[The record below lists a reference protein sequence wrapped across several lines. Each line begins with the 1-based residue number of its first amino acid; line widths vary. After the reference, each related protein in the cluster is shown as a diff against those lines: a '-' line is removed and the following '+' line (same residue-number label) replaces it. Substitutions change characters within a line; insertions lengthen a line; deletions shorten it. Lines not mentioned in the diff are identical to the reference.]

1 MSDKQKLL
9 DKLNLLIEK
18 YENND
23 YIFKRLTNYIDNLL
37 PAALEASEKMQI
49 ERTKRKVSLIQ
60 GTDEFAEVFLLKNRF
75 YYCSQ
80 NELFINYD
88 GNNFKSIS
96 EDNIQHDIL
105 TQITAASH
113 LRPWKHRIK
122 NTIIK
127 RIKERSP
134 LVAIPESTT
143 IQRILNLLSP
153 SIFPTRNHAKYFL
166 TILGDCLTSKIDN
179 KIVYI
184 VSKILKDLVREIGVQ
199 IYTFFGINSS
209 LNCIKFKHYDH
220 DFASS
225 RLLSVERKENIS
237 KEIIGDLCKYAL
249 DILCVASYYSNRYGN
264 ADNFL
269 QKCANTNLVEHALYL
284 QKNTPES
291 IVDSFLKE
299 CIHTCESGNIK
310 SKSMIFIWKK
320 WLEKKHVPNIIF
332 YDTLNTLFKSKLQF
346 DEKSES
352 YQNVSS
358 LHLPVVASFLQF
370 WDTHMSDD
378 LFESELEID
387 EISTLFKKWAGK
399 NFSGVEDVFL
409 IELIRHF
416 YPEIGID
423 EDKYILNIKCSLW
436 DKRQEVLDCLD
447 IIKMSSDKE
456 GQYKSLYEIYQF
468 YSQKKDFVVS
478 KRYFE
483 KIAKEIL
490 GDNIDKD
497 GLIYGKWFDN

>member
-1 MSDKQKLL
+1 MCNKQNLL
-9 DKLNLLIEK
+9 DKLELLIKK
-18 YENND
+18 YEKND
-23 YIFKRLTNYIDNLL
+23 YILKRLTNYIDNLL
-37 PAALEASEKMQI
+37 PASLEAYEKTQI
-49 ERTKRKVSLIQ
+49 ERNKRKEDLVQ
-60 GTDEFAEVFLLKNRF
+60 NTDEFAKVFLLKNQF

-88 GNNFKSIS
+88 GNNFKPIS
-96 EDNIQHDIL
+96 EDNILHDIL
-105 TQITAASH
+105 TQITAAPN
-113 LRPWKHRIK
+113 LRPWKQRIK

-134 LVAIPESTT
+134 LVSIPESKT

-153 SIFPTRNHAKYFL
+153 KIFSSRNHAKYFL
-166 TILGDCLTSKIDN
+166 TIIGDCLTGNIDN

-184 VSKILKDLVREIGVQ
+184 VSKNLKELVREIGVQ
-199 IYTFFGINSS
+199 IYTHFGTNSS

-225 RLLSVERKENIS
+225 RLLSMERKENVS
-237 KEIIGDLCKYAL
+237 KEIISDLCKYAL

-264 ADNFL
+264 ADKFL
-269 QKCANTNLVEHALYL
+269 QKCANTTLVEHALYL
-284 QKNTPES
+284 QKNTHVS

-299 CIHTCESGNIK
+299 CIHNCESGNIK
-310 SKSMIFIWKK
+310 IRSMIFIWKK

-332 YDTLNTLFKSKLQF
+332 YDTLNTLLKKKLQF

-370 WDTHMSDD
+370 WDSHMSDD

-399 NFSGVEDVFL
+399 NFSGVEDAFL

-416 YPEIGID
+416 YPEVGID

-447 IIKMSSDKE
+447 VVKMSSDKE
-456 GQYKSLYEIYQF
+456 GQHKSLYEIYQF

-483 KIAKEIL
+483 KIAKEII

-497 GLIYGKWFDN
+497 GLISGKWFDS

>member
-9 DKLNLLIEK
+9 DKLELLIEK
-18 YENND
+18 YKNND
-23 YIFKRLTNYIDNLL
+23 NVLKRLTNYIDNLL
-37 PAALEASEKMQI
+37 PASLEAYEKTQI
-49 ERTKRKVSLIQ
+49 ERTKRKVDLTQ
-60 GTDEFAEVFLLKNRF
+60 GTDEFAELFLLKNRF
-75 YYCSQ
+75 YYCNQS
-80 NELFINYD
+80 ELFINYD
-88 GNNFKSIS
+88 GNNFKPIS

-105 TQITAASH
+105 TQITAEQH

-134 LVAIPESTT
+134 LVAIPESIT
-143 IQRILNLLSP
+143 IQRILNLLTP

-166 TILGDCLTSKIDN
+166 TVIGDCLTGKVDN
-179 KIVYI
+179 KLVYI
-184 VSKILKDLVREIGVQ
+184 ISKNLKDLVREIGVQ
-199 IYTFFGINSS
+199 IYTHIGTNSC

-225 RLLSVERKENIS
+225 RLLSMERKENIP
-237 KEIIGDLCKYAL
+237 KEIISNLCKFSL
-249 DILCVASYYSNRYGN
+249 DILCVSYHYSNRYGT
-264 ADNFL
+264 ADRFL
-269 QKCANTNLVEHALYL
+269 QQCTNTTLVEHALYL
-284 QKNTPES
+284 QKNTPET

-310 SKSMIFIWKK
+310 NKSMIFIWKK
-320 WLEKKHVPNIIF
+320 WLEKKCVPNIIF
-332 YDTLNTLFKSKLQF
+332 YDTLNALLKKNIQY
-346 DEKSES
+346 DIKNES
-352 YQNVSS
+352 YQNVTS

-378 LFESELEID
+378 LLESELEID

-399 NFSGVEDVFL
+399 NFSGVEDTFL

-416 YPEIGID
+416 YPEVGID
-423 EDKYILNIKCSLW
+423 ENKYILNIKCSLW

-447 IIKMSSDKE
+447 VVKMSSDE
-456 GQYKSLYEIYQF
+456 ESQFKSLYEIYQF
-468 YSQKKDFVVS
+468 YAKKGHCVVS

-483 KIAKEIL
+483 KIAKEML
-490 GDNIDKD
+490 GDNLDED
-497 GLIYGKWFDN
+497 GLISGDWFDN